1 MMILQWRLPMV
12 MWSFFLIYGMCFIF
26 VFSTK
31 TEFRIAWMA
40 PKKEYYNLSAYS
52 SVGALKIALS
62 AIRRNP
68 TNRIQSLHNSTIKVR
83 WYDTD
88 CNAKSALA
96 AAVDAKSKFDPHL
109 FLGPPCSVGMKGV
122 ALLASQWK
130 TPVFG
135 WVSQEEEFQDKKM
148 YSTLVRFLGPLNRFP
163 NVMFHLQS
171 LFKWSQ
177 FSVVYDKR
185 DPYRA
190 VAEALYEKKSIENMD
205 SSMNWY
211 NIVNSFKV
219 SNDMSDKQIEE
230 IFRQIK
236 KYSRIVV
243 MALPWLDMRKYMLVA
258 HKLGMSDGDYAFLCI
273 HGDLYTYDRMET
285 DVFSDLVWRKNDSYD
300 SIAKDA
306 FEPVFH
312 VMMKPLEKTHWNLF
326 KKIAS
331 DFTSSTNP
339 NWNLPEPPEEY
350 IPPDAYAP
358 YLYDA
363 TLVWAILADK
373 ILKENKN
380 PHDGEYMFLK
390 ATTLTDEVEVN
401 GLTGKVNLDNHG
413 DRNLNFQV
421 LDMTENG
428 TFESILTI
436 KYQNKMMQ
444 VEFVNN
450 KTEENLSRWPNGK
463 VGIKYAP
470 PDEPIYGFD
479 GKKCPEQDEQPDR
492 TFIYVFSAGGV
503 VFVVVVATILYCILK
518 MAYDDVYRMIGS
530 CGRYQKLIYVLQ
542 TLPVMFA
549 AVQTY
554 LSVFILYVP
563 DHRCSSLNSINTTHA
578 PQDIHFLSSRC
589 KVYNNIKSEFLYEVY
604 NSPESSNWD
613 NLTMPSS
620 ECRSWE
626 YDTALFENT
635 FVTQKNL
642 VCKKKLYRTHAI
654 VAYMAGF
661 TLGSLGIG
669 IFSDKFGR
677 KVVLMA
683 SIALYIGSS
692 IPLSFVNEFS
702 EFTVSRIFS
711 GVSVGGLLNT
721 CYVMDLELVG
731 PDMRMLAGIVYML
744 FWGIGAI
751 LLTGMAYLIRDWR
764 KLNLALAL
772 PTILFLFYTICVP
785 ESTRWLVV
793 RGKREK
799 AEKILRRIA
808 RRNNR
813 LFQEPILSKEDG
825 VDRAPQVSF
834 ITLWSHPRLLCNT
847 VVVFFNWFVVALVF
861 LGLSWNVNNLAGDV
875 FLNFFLTSIAEIVGF
890 LLCIPL
896 LDRVGRKPV
905 YVVSLFTGGFALLL
919 TMVPV
924 LVGSPDIQWVMSLL
938 SLVGKVGS
946 SAAFATIFLYSAELF
961 PTVIRNTGLG
971 IANFCARTGG
981 MIAPYIPDVSQIVSG
996 DFGRVLP
1003 MCIFGGLAIF
1013 AGFLSLLL
1021 PETNKQDLP
1030 ETLEDAERIWLK
1042 GRRERGKDITVPPPS
1057 NSNTQHGD
1065 LMQNLNG
1072 ETQQSVELEML
1083 QPLNG
1088 ET

>member
-331 DFTSSTNP
+331 DITSSTDP

-390 ATTLTDEVEVN
+390 ATTLTDEVEVD

-518 MAYDDVYRMIGS
+518 MTYDDVYRMIGS

-563 DHRCSSLNSINTTHA
+563 DHRCSSLNSISTTHA

-589 KVYNNIKSEFLYEVY
+589 KVYYNIKSEFLYEVY

-661 TLGSLGIG
+661 TLGSLGMG

-721 CYVMDLELVG
+721 CYVMDLELVE
-731 PDMRMLAGIVYML
+731 PRMRMLAGMVYML
-744 FWGIGAI
+744 FWATGAL

-764 KLNLALAL
+764 NLNLSLAL
-772 PTILFLFYTICVP
+772 PTILFLFYKILVP
-785 ESTRWLVV
+785 ESTRWLFIKG
-793 RGKREK
+793 RRKR
-799 AEKILRRIA
+799 AENILRMIA

-813 LFQEPILSKEDG
+813 SFKEPILPDEDEEAQR
-825 VDRAPQVSF
+825 DEQRVSF
-834 ITLWSHPRLLCNT
+834 IAFCSYPRLLCNT
-847 VVVFFNWFVVALVF
+847 FVIFFN
-861 LGLSWNVNNLAGDV
+861 
-875 FLNFFLTSIAEIVGF
+875 
-890 LLCIPL
+890 
-896 LDRVGRKPV
+896 
-905 YVVSLFTGGFALLL
+905 
-919 TMVPV
+919 
-924 LVGSPDIQWVMSLL
+924 
-938 SLVGKVGS
+938 
-946 SAAFATIFLYSAELF
+946 
-961 PTVIRNTGLG
+961 
-971 IANFCARTGG
+971 
-981 MIAPYIPDVSQIVSG
+981 
-996 DFGRVLP
+996 
-1003 MCIFGGLAIF
+1003 
-1013 AGFLSLLL
+1013 
-1021 PETNKQDLP
+1021 
-1030 ETLEDAERIWLK
+1030 
-1042 GRRERGKDITVPPPS
+1042 
-1057 NSNTQHGD
+1057 
-1065 LMQNLNG
+1065 
-1072 ETQQSVELEML
+1072 
-1083 QPLNG
+1083 
-1088 ET
+1088 

>member
-1 MMILQWRLPMV
+1 M
-12 MWSFFLIYGMCFIF
+12 
-26 VFSTK
+26 
-31 TEFRIAWMA
+31 
-40 PKKEYYNLSAYS
+40 
-52 SVGALKIALS
+52 
-62 AIRRNP
+62 
-68 TNRIQSLHNSTIKVR
+68 
-83 WYDTD
+83 
-88 CNAKSALA
+88 
-96 AAVDAKSKFDPHL
+96 DAKSKFDPHL

-258 HKLGMSDGDYAFLCI
+258 HKLGMSDGDYAFLCF

-331 DFTSSTNP
+331 DFTSSTDP

-390 ATTLTDEVEVN
+390 ATTLTDEVEVD

-492 TFIYVFSAGGV
+492 IFIYVFSAGGV

-518 MAYDDVYRMIGS
+518 
-530 CGRYQKLIYVLQ
+530 
-542 TLPVMFA
+542 
-549 AVQTY
+549 
-554 LSVFILYVP
+554 
-563 DHRCSSLNSINTTHA
+563 
-578 PQDIHFLSSRC
+578 
-589 KVYNNIKSEFLYEVY
+589 
-604 NSPESSNWD
+604 
-613 NLTMPSS
+613 
-620 ECRSWE
+620 
-626 YDTALFENT
+626 
-635 FVTQKNL
+635 
-642 VCKKKLYRTHAI
+642 
-654 VAYMAGF
+654 
-661 TLGSLGIG
+661 
-669 IFSDKFGR
+669 
-677 KVVLMA
+677 
-683 SIALYIGSS
+683 
-692 IPLSFVNEFS
+692 
-702 EFTVSRIFS
+702 
-711 GVSVGGLLNT
+711 
-721 CYVMDLELVG
+721 
-731 PDMRMLAGIVYML
+731 
-744 FWGIGAI
+744 
-751 LLTGMAYLIRDWR
+751 
-764 KLNLALAL
+764 
-772 PTILFLFYTICVP
+772 
-785 ESTRWLVV
+785 
-793 RGKREK
+793 
-799 AEKILRRIA
+799 
-808 RRNNR
+808 
-813 LFQEPILSKEDG
+813 
-825 VDRAPQVSF
+825 
-834 ITLWSHPRLLCNT
+834 
-847 VVVFFNWFVVALVF
+847 
-861 LGLSWNVNNLAGDV
+861 
-875 FLNFFLTSIAEIVGF
+875 
-890 LLCIPL
+890 
-896 LDRVGRKPV
+896 
-905 YVVSLFTGGFALLL
+905 
-919 TMVPV
+919 
-924 LVGSPDIQWVMSLL
+924 
-938 SLVGKVGS
+938 
-946 SAAFATIFLYSAELF
+946 
-961 PTVIRNTGLG
+961 
-971 IANFCARTGG
+971 
-981 MIAPYIPDVSQIVSG
+981 
-996 DFGRVLP
+996 
-1003 MCIFGGLAIF
+1003 
-1013 AGFLSLLL
+1013 
-1021 PETNKQDLP
+1021 
-1030 ETLEDAERIWLK
+1030 
-1042 GRRERGKDITVPPPS
+1042 
-1057 NSNTQHGD
+1057 
-1065 LMQNLNG
+1065 
-1072 ETQQSVELEML
+1072 
-1083 QPLNG
+1083 
-1088 ET
+1088 

>member
-62 AIRRNP
+62 AIRTNP

-258 HKLGMSDGDYAFLCI
+258 HKLGMSDGDYAFLCF

-331 DFTSSTNP
+331 DFTSSTDP

-518 MAYDDVYRMIGS
+518 MTYDDVYRMIGS

-589 KVYNNIKSEFLYEVY
+589 KVYYNIKSEFLYEVY

-661 TLGSLGIG
+661 TLGSLGMG

-721 CYVMDLELVG
+721 CYVMDLELVE
-731 PDMRMLAGIVYML
+731 PRMRMLAGMVYKL
-744 FWGIGAI
+744 FWGTGAL

-764 KLNLALAL
+764 NLNLSLAL
-772 PTILFLFYTICVP
+772 PTILFLFYKILVP
-785 ESTRWLVV
+785 ESTRWLFIKG
-793 RGKREK
+793 RRKR
-799 AEKILRRIA
+799 AENILRMIA

-813 LFQEPILSKEDG
+813 SFKEPILPDEDEEAQR
-825 VDRAPQVSF
+825 DKQRVSF
-834 ITLWSHPRLLCNT
+834 IAFCSYPRLVCNT
-847 VVVFFNWFVVALVF
+847 FVIFFNWFVVSLVF
-861 LGLSWNVNNLAGDV
+861 FGLSWNVSNLGDDV
-875 FLNFFLTSIAEIVGF
+875 FLNFYLTSIAQIVGF

-896 LDRVGRKPV
+896 LNGVGRKPV
-905 YVVSLFTGGFALLL
+905 YVGSLFMGGVALLL
-919 TMVPV
+919 TIFPV
-924 LVGSPDIQWVMSLL
+924 
-938 SLVGKVGS
+938 KYGS
-946 SAAFATIFLYSAELF
+946 SGKSFSKTRVYKDVIENSSKERRVNFKPNKVIHILCLNCIAFESFLHNSYFCLSADIEWITFSLSFVGMTGSSMAVATLFLYSTELF
-961 PTVIRNTGLG
+961 PTVVRNSGLG
-971 IANFCARTGG
+971 IAN
-981 MIAPYIPDVSQIVSG
+981 
-996 DFGRVLP
+996 L
-1003 MCIFGGLAIF
+1003 
-1013 AGFLSLLL
+1013 
-1021 PETNKQDLP
+1021 
-1030 ETLEDAERIWLK
+1030 
-1042 GRRERGKDITVPPPS
+1042 
-1057 NSNTQHGD
+1057 
-1065 LMQNLNG
+1065 
-1072 ETQQSVELEML
+1072 
-1083 QPLNG
+1083 
-1088 ET
+1088 

>member
-331 DFTSSTNP
+331 DITSSTDP

-390 ATTLTDEVEVN
+390 ATTLTDEVEVD

-518 MAYDDVYRMIGS
+518 MTYDDVYRMIGS

-563 DHRCSSLNSINTTHA
+563 DHRCSSLNSISTTHA

-589 KVYNNIKSEFLYEVY
+589 KVYYNIKSEFLYEVY

-661 TLGSLGIG
+661 TLGSLGMG

-721 CYVMDLELVG
+721 CYVMDLELVE
-731 PDMRMLAGIVYML
+731 PRMRMLAGMVYML
-744 FWGIGAI
+744 FWATGAL

-764 KLNLALAL
+764 NLNLSLAL
-772 PTILFLFYTICVP
+772 PTILFLFYKILVP
-785 ESTRWLVV
+785 ESTRWLFIKG
-793 RGKREK
+793 RRKR
-799 AEKILRRIA
+799 AENILRMIA

-813 LFQEPILSKEDG
+813 SFKEPILPDEDEEAQR
-825 VDRAPQVSF
+825 DEQRVSF
-834 ITLWSHPRLLCNT
+834 IAFCSYPRLLCNT
-847 VVVFFNWFVVALVF
+847 FVIFFNWFVVSLVF
-861 LGLSWNVNNLAGDV
+861 FGLSWNVSNLGDDV
-875 FLNFFLTSIAEIVGF
+875 FLNFYLTSIAQIVGF

-896 LDRVGRKPV
+896 LNGVGRKPV
-905 YVVSLFTGGFALLL
+905 YVGSLFMGGVALLL
-919 TMVPV
+919 TIFPV
-924 LVGSPDIQWVMSLL
+924 
-938 SLVGKVGS
+938 KYGS
-946 SAAFATIFLYSAELF
+946 SGMAGSSMAVATLFLYSTELF
-961 PTVIRNTGLG
+961 PTVVRNSGLG
-971 IANFCARTGG
+971 IANLCACIGG
-981 MIAPYIPDVSQIVSG
+981 IIAPYIPDLNKIVSG
-996 DFGRVLP
+996 DIGRILP
-1003 MCIFGGLAIF
+1003 MSIFGIF
-1013 AGFLSLLL
+1013 AIIAGLLSLLL
-1021 PETNKQDLP
+1021 PETNKPRLP
-1030 ETLEDAERIWLK
+1030 ETLGDAVLQNEGHTHRDM
-1042 GRRERGKDITVPPPS
+1042 EMVTVI
-1057 NSNTQHGD
+1057 
-1065 LMQNLNG
+1065 
-1072 ETQQSVELEML
+1072 
-1083 QPLNG
+1083 QPLK
-1088 ET
+1088 ETPENSLTLH

>member
-1 MMILQWRLPMV
+1 
-12 MWSFFLIYGMCFIF
+12 
-26 VFSTK
+26 
-31 TEFRIAWMA
+31 
-40 PKKEYYNLSAYS
+40 
-52 SVGALKIALS
+52 
-62 AIRRNP
+62 
-68 TNRIQSLHNSTIKVR
+68 
-83 WYDTD
+83 
-88 CNAKSALA
+88 
-96 AAVDAKSKFDPHL
+96 
-109 FLGPPCSVGMKGV
+109 
-122 ALLASQWK
+122 
-130 TPVFG
+130 
-135 WVSQEEEFQDKKM
+135 
-148 YSTLVRFLGPLNRFP
+148 
-163 NVMFHLQS
+163 
-171 LFKWSQ
+171 
-177 FSVVYDKR
+177 
-185 DPYRA
+185 
-190 VAEALYEKKSIENMD
+190 
-205 SSMNWY
+205 
-211 NIVNSFKV
+211 
-219 SNDMSDKQIEE
+219 
-230 IFRQIK
+230 
-236 KYSRIVV
+236 
-243 MALPWLDMRKYMLVA
+243 
-258 HKLGMSDGDYAFLCI
+258 
-273 HGDLYTYDRMET
+273 
-285 DVFSDLVWRKNDSYD
+285 
-300 SIAKDA
+300 
-306 FEPVFH
+306 
-312 VMMKPLEKTHWNLF
+312 
-326 KKIAS
+326 
-331 DFTSSTNP
+331 
-339 NWNLPEPPEEY
+339 
-350 IPPDAYAP
+350 
-358 YLYDA
+358 
-363 TLVWAILADK
+363 
-373 ILKENKN
+373 
-380 PHDGEYMFLK
+380 
-390 ATTLTDEVEVN
+390 
-401 GLTGKVNLDNHG
+401 
-413 DRNLNFQV
+413 
-421 LDMTENG
+421 
-428 TFESILTI
+428 
-436 KYQNKMMQ
+436 
-444 VEFVNN
+444 
-450 KTEENLSRWPNGK
+450 
-463 VGIKYAP
+463 
-470 PDEPIYGFD
+470 
-479 GKKCPEQDEQPDR
+479 
-492 TFIYVFSAGGV
+492 
-503 VFVVVVATILYCILK
+503 
-518 MAYDDVYRMIGS
+518 MAYDYVFQKIGS
-530 CGRYQKLIYVLQ
+530 FGRYQKLIYLFQ
-542 TLPVMFA
+542 TLPVVFTA
-549 AVQTY
+549 IQTY

-563 DHRCSSLNSINTTHA
+563 DHRCAKPNINETKLHMEGVNAINSSM
-578 PQDIHFLSSRC
+578 
-589 KVYNNIKSEFLYEVY
+589 LYSKCARY
-604 NSPESSNWD
+604 FN
-613 NLTMPSS
+613 NLTMESLHQLFDPRTESYNQHYDYNNKLMHTKYIS
-620 ECRSWE
+620 FETSADGNSTMHSAECKRWE
-626 YDTALFENT
+626 YDTTEFEKT
-635 FVTQKNL
+635 FVTENNL
-642 VCKKKLYRTHAI
+642 VCSKKLYRTHAI
-654 VAYMAGF
+654 VFFMAGF
-661 TLGSLGIG
+661 TVGSLFIG
-669 IFSDKFGR
+669 IFSDRLGR
-677 KVVLMA
+677 KVA
-683 SIALYIGSS
+683 FIGSIVLYVGS
-692 IPLSFVNEFS
+692 NVSLSFAQEFWEFS
-702 EFTVSRIFS
+702 ALRLVS
-711 GVSVGGLLNT
+711 GVSVGGLITT

-813 LFQEPILSKEDG
+813 LFQEPILSEEDG

-847 VVVFFNWFVVALVF
+847 VVFFFNWFVVALVF

-924 LVGSPDIQWVMSLL
+924 LVGSQDIQWVMSLL

-1065 LMQNLNG
+1065 LIQNLNG

>member
-62 AIRRNP
+62 AIRTNP

-518 MAYDDVYRMIGS
+518 
-530 CGRYQKLIYVLQ
+530 
-542 TLPVMFA
+542 
-549 AVQTY
+549 
-554 LSVFILYVP
+554 LS
-563 DHRCSSLNSINTTHA
+563 
-578 PQDIHFLSSRC
+578 
-589 KVYNNIKSEFLYEVY
+589 
-604 NSPESSNWD
+604 
-613 NLTMPSS
+613 
-620 ECRSWE
+620 
-626 YDTALFENT
+626 
-635 FVTQKNL
+635 
-642 VCKKKLYRTHAI
+642 
-654 VAYMAGF
+654 
-661 TLGSLGIG
+661 
-669 IFSDKFGR
+669 
-677 KVVLMA
+677 
-683 SIALYIGSS
+683 
-692 IPLSFVNEFS
+692 
-702 EFTVSRIFS
+702 
-711 GVSVGGLLNT
+711 
-721 CYVMDLELVG
+721 
-731 PDMRMLAGIVYML
+731 
-744 FWGIGAI
+744 
-751 LLTGMAYLIRDWR
+751 
-764 KLNLALAL
+764 
-772 PTILFLFYTICVP
+772 
-785 ESTRWLVV
+785 
-793 RGKREK
+793 
-799 AEKILRRIA
+799 
-808 RRNNR
+808 
-813 LFQEPILSKEDG
+813 
-825 VDRAPQVSF
+825 
-834 ITLWSHPRLLCNT
+834 
-847 VVVFFNWFVVALVF
+847 
-861 LGLSWNVNNLAGDV
+861 
-875 FLNFFLTSIAEIVGF
+875 
-890 LLCIPL
+890 
-896 LDRVGRKPV
+896 
-905 YVVSLFTGGFALLL
+905 
-919 TMVPV
+919 
-924 LVGSPDIQWVMSLL
+924 
-938 SLVGKVGS
+938 
-946 SAAFATIFLYSAELF
+946 
-961 PTVIRNTGLG
+961 
-971 IANFCARTGG
+971 
-981 MIAPYIPDVSQIVSG
+981 
-996 DFGRVLP
+996 
-1003 MCIFGGLAIF
+1003 
-1013 AGFLSLLL
+1013 
-1021 PETNKQDLP
+1021 
-1030 ETLEDAERIWLK
+1030 
-1042 GRRERGKDITVPPPS
+1042 
-1057 NSNTQHGD
+1057 
-1065 LMQNLNG
+1065 
-1072 ETQQSVELEML
+1072 
-1083 QPLNG
+1083 
-1088 ET
+1088 